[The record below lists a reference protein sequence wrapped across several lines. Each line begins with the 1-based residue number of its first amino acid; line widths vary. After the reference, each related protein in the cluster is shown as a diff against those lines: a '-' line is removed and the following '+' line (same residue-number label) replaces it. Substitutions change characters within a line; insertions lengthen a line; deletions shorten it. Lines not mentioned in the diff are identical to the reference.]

1 MEYMDIETVK
11 ELDHVFGDIEEL
23 QKFRCLMMQYECAML
38 EVKTKLDVLNTELS
52 VQNSRNPIESIKCR
66 IKEPDSIMK
75 KMKRQEIPFS
85 VDNIEKNLNDI
96 AGVRVICSFPDDIYT
111 LAGYLEK
118 QDDIKLI
125 KKKDYISHP
134 KPNGYRSLHLILEV
148 PIFLTNEKKMM
159 RVEVQ
164 FRTIAMD
171 FWASLEHKIAYKFEG
186 NPPDYLETELK
197 ACADMVDMLD
207 AKMFSLNQ
215 AIMEIGW
222 TRREEAEKKLE
233 EERLQ
238 EEARQQAQ
246 RAREIVEGQK
256 AGQGTE
262 PENGGKA

>member
-1 MEYMDIETVK
+1 MGQGN
-11 ELDHVFGDIEEL
+11 VFGDIEEL

-111 LAGYLEK
+111 LADYLEK

-148 PIFLTNEKKMM
+148 PIFLTNEKKMSGTEQAIPWFPLPELM
-159 RVEVQ
+159 TTGISHPPILASEAAAVRLRILVS
-164 FRTIAMD
+164 I
-171 FWASLEHKIAYKFEG
+171 SLE
-186 NPPDYLETELK
+186 
-197 ACADMVDMLD
+197 
-207 AKMFSLNQ
+207 
-215 AIMEIGW
+215 
-222 TRREEAEKKLE
+222 
-233 EERLQ
+233 
-238 EEARQQAQ
+238 
-246 RAREIVEGQK
+246 
-256 AGQGTE
+256 
-262 PENGGKA
+262 

>member
-111 LAGYLEK
+111 LADYLEK

-134 KPNGYRSLHLILEV
+134 KPNGYRSLLLILEV
-148 PIFLTNEKKMM
+148 PIFLTNERGSAVPYHCNGFLGELGAQVKIQK
-159 RVEVQ
+159 RYRQ
-164 FRTIAMD
+164 CTGHFTG
-171 FWASLEHKIAYKFEG
+171 SLLLCG
-186 NPPDYLETELK
+186 
-197 ACADMVDMLD
+197 ADLTVRRQD
-207 AKMFSLNQ
+207 AADQ
-215 AIMEIGW
+215 GAAG
-222 TRREEAEKKLE
+222 REE
-233 EERLQ
+233 R
-238 EEARQQAQ
+238 
-246 RAREIVEGQK
+246 
-256 AGQGTE
+256 
-262 PENGGKA
+262 

>member
-111 LAGYLEK
+111 LADYLEK

-164 FRTIAMD
+164 FRTIAME
-171 FWASLEHKIAYKFEG
+171 FWASLEHKLKYKKDIDNAQVISQDLCFCAELISQLDG
-186 NPPDYLETELK
+186 RMQQIRERLE
-197 ACADMVDMLD
+197 
-207 AKMFSLNQ
+207 
-215 AIMEIGW
+215 
-222 TRREEAEKKLE
+222 EKKDDT
-233 EERLQ
+233 Q
-238 EEARQQAQ
+238 SN
-246 RAREIVEGQK
+246 ITGV
-256 AGQGTE
+256 
-262 PENGGKA
+262 

>member
-111 LAGYLEK
+111 LADYLEK

-171 FWASLEHKIAYKFEG
+171 FWSVLEYQLMYKKNLSGAEKIGK
-186 NPPDYLETELK
+186 ELK
-197 ACADMVDMLD
+197 NYSEEVANLD
-207 AKMFSLNQ
+207 QKM
-215 AIMEIGW
+215 M
-222 TRREEAEKKLE
+222 KL
-233 EERLQ
+233 RNK
-238 EEARQQAQ
+238 
-246 RAREIVEGQK
+246 IDK
-256 AGQGTE
+256 I
-262 PENGGKA
+262 